1 MKTITQL
8 SDRVDELQRIIDNN
22 IDAAEAGSL
31 SAQITIVSAEEMKE
45 EIADEIDRIAM
56 DAFFSIETN

>member
-8 SDRVDELQRIIDNN
+8 SDRVDELQKIIDNN
-22 IDAAEAGSL
+22 IDAAKAGSL
-31 SAQITIVSAEEMKE
+31 SARMTVISAEEMKE

-56 DAFFSIETN
+56 DAFFSLQTN